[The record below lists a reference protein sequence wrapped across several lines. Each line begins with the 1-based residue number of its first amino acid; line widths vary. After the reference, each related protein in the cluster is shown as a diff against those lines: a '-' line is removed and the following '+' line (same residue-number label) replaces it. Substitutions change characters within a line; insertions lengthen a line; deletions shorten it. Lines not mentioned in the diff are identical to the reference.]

1 MSDVGGEDGWT
12 ARSRDLIGGEA
23 MPRDGEA
30 CGIVGRVACSEQTRE
45 ETSEEVAHTRGSLGG
60 SSRTVEA
67 ERVRGG
73 GDEGVGSFSN
83 EQSGGKFFQPF
94 LSSLSAVSDGMAKEL
109 GQLSC
114 VGGEKK
120 RAGGSGEES
129 GCPYQRSHAPSYRGG
144 AS

>member
-1 MSDVGGEDGWT
+1 M
-12 ARSRDLIGGEA
+12 
-23 MPRDGEA
+23 
-30 CGIVGRVACSEQTRE
+30 
-45 ETSEEVAHTRGSLGG
+45 
-60 SSRTVEA
+60 
-67 ERVRGG
+67 
-73 GDEGVGSFSN
+73 GSFSN

-129 GCPYQRSHAPSYRGG
+129 GMGG
-144 AS
+144 NDFECAGIEDEGDFGDGEKLSKKVF